1 MRSLVLALFLLSAV
15 LAAPARAEEKLNL
28 NTATKEQ
35 LVALGLTESQ
45 ALQVISHR
53 DKSGPL
59 LQVEELLAVPQMK
72 KDTFEKVRGRVTVD
86 E

>member
-1 MRSLVLALFLLSAV
+1 MLLCVLLSGAA
-15 LAAPARAEEKLNL
+15 LAAEKLNL

-35 LVALGLTESQ
+35 LVAIGLSESQ

-53 DKSGPL
+53 QESGPL
-59 LQVEELLAVPQMK
+59 LQVEELLAVQQMDK
-72 KDTFEKVRGRVTVD
+72 KTFAKVRDRVTVD